1 MTEPYEEEQNL
12 PQKRHPLALLW
23 ETKLPLWVS
32 LLLILLLGGV
42 LLWARMSIGAA
53 EAQLAHERQELSR
66 RFEADKAALLAR
78 LMDFTARQ
86 DEAAQR
92 RFGTALAWA
101 VRAELIRNNLDQV
114 DQFFNAL
121 VRMQGIERV
130 VLAAQDGK
138 ILLSSD
144 KRWQG
149 GDFSALYPAAL
160 LVTAEV
166 SVLPGGE
173 GKKRVVAPVMG
184 LSSRLGTV
192 VMDYAPQALPSA
204 P

>member
-1 MTEPYEEEQNL
+1 MTEPYEEAQHL
-12 PQKRHPLALLW
+12 PQKRQPLAILR

-32 LLLILLLGGV
+32 LLLVV
-42 LLWARMSIGAA
+42 LLVVVFIWARVAIGAA
-53 EAQLAHERQELSR
+53 EARLERERQALSAK
-66 RFEADKAALLAR
+66 FEADRAALLAR
-78 LMDFTARQ
+78 LKDFTARQ

-101 VRAELIRNNLDQV
+101 VRGELIRNNLDQV

-121 VRMQGIERV
+121 VRLQGVERV

-138 ILLSSD
+138 IVLASD

-149 GDFSALYPAAL
+149 SDFSALYPAAL
-160 LVTAEV
+160 LATAEV
-166 SVLPGGE
+166 SVLPGAE
-173 GKKRVVAPVMG
+173 GKRRLVAPVFG
-184 LSSRLGTV
+184 LSARLGTL
-192 VMDYAPQALPSA
+192 VMDYTPPAAPTA